1 MLWYLP
7 IKQTTMRKSNLWALY
22 IFKISRLIFL
32 IYRKS
37 SIGKTFNKRNCKQTL
52 LFSENF
58 AFNKNNSR
66 IFNNKILVY
75 FLNVLNKSSLS
86 QWLLLKL
93 LWKKLAVHTDPLLML
108 LLLTMTL
115 LSTLHLSM
123 FFERLRQSMKRYY
136 EENKE
141 EYKIVNIDAMPFNEL
156 RVLNLSFQ
164 GK

>member
-1 MLWYLP
+1 
-7 IKQTTMRKSNLWALY
+7 
-22 IFKISRLIFL
+22 
-32 IYRKS
+32 
-37 SIGKTFNKRNCKQTL
+37 
-52 LFSENF
+52 
-58 AFNKNNSR
+58 
-66 IFNNKILVY
+66 
-75 FLNVLNKSSLS
+75 
-86 QWLLLKL
+86 
-93 LWKKLAVHTDPLLML
+93 ML